1 MQRIIDRLK
10 RPNRRRLKEVYA
22 VTVGVL
28 FCLALIGTQ
37 PLGINPTPSMPLGL
51 YELLRL
57 DHPIHRGDIVQ
68 LCPPDQMALVARE
81 RNYVPLGGCIYKT
94 APFIKFV
101 AAVPGDT
108 VDLRDDGVWVNGH
121 HLAGSVPVLKDD
133 EGRDLPKVARGRYKL
148 KVGQIWVWSPYPRS
162 LDSRY
167 YGPIAVSSVRYF
179 AKLALQV
186 QSWPWY
192 AGLASLPR

>member
-1 MQRIIDRLK
+1 MQQILERLK
-10 RPNRRRLKEVYA
+10 HPNRRRLFEVLA
-22 VTVGVL
+22 VAAGVL
-28 FCLALIGTQ
+28 FCLALIGSQ

-68 LCPPDQMALVARE
+68 LCPPEQMALVARE
-81 RNYVPLGGCIYKT
+81 RNYVPLGACVYRT
-94 APFIKFV
+94 APFIKYV
-101 AAVPGDT
+101 AAVPGDV
-108 VDLRDDGVWVNGH
+108 VDLRDGGVWVNGH
-121 HLAGSVPVLKDD
+121 RLDGSAPVAWDD
-133 EGRDLPKVARGRYKL
+133 QHRALPKAARGRYRL
-148 KVGQIWVWSPYPRS
+148 RPGQIWVWSPYPRS

-167 YGPIAVSSVRYF
+167 YGPIAVSSVKYF

-186 QSWPWY
+186 QAWPWS